1 VFLPF
6 DDLNFDLTIATVSS
20 GDEAVLPQFLPTML
34 LLSPLFCL
42 AVLQLSPKRR
52 LLCTPFWTPTQHQC
66 FSFGK
71 EKSKRFARKKSAM
84 HSTMRCYRALGWQLP
99 NAVSQRK
106 AQAVCSRNPWLLQQR
121 CNKFAIWA
129 GKRCAYQQ
137 QISSYGTNAKFGL
150 RGQWQKLGEKQA

>member
-1 VFLPF
+1 MFLPF

-99 NAVSQRK
+99 NAVSVPQTK
-106 AQAVCSRNPWLLQQR
+106 SQVVSLCSGVLMSSRL
-121 CNKFAIWA
+121 ATTA
-129 GKRCAYQQ
+129 KRLNLSCGG
-137 QISSYGTNAKFGL
+137 SGT
-150 RGQWQKLGEKQA
+150 WQKLGEKHRHMERILESEGCIV